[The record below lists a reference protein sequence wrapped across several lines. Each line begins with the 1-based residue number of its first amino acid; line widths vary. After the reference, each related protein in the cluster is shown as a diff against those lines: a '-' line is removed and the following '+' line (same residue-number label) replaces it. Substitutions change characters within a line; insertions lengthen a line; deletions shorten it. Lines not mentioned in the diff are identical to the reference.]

1 MMYNGSR
8 ATAVT
13 RPAHREPMNVRWLP
27 HFFLKLGLAGS
38 LLLCLTA
45 VAAAQTAVSPLR
57 NEALVNYPNDVRFVL
72 ELPADTAV
80 TRATLRYDVD
90 KTACLDAAAQVPVE
104 LIATD
109 AGLTA
114 DWTWVMSRSGNPP
127 PGTTLWWEWAL
138 TDAAGNETTTPRQSL
153 TFSDD
158 RFDWQTVAADGMT
171 LHWYRGDVG
180 PMLLEAATA
189 GLARLEDDMGIQ
201 LQNDVQFY
209 IYGSAADMRD
219 AVLYVQDWAGG
230 VAFDEYN
237 TILIGVTPDSA
248 ADWGRSTVRHELA
261 HLVTGQFARSCV
273 GGYRPTWLEEG
284 LAMYAEGEPTGDIL
298 DALNQA
304 QADNS
309 FAPLRSLNGSFPA
322 HSEAAG
328 SAYAQSYSVVD
339 YLLTTYGRV
348 PMQELLLA
356 LAAGRSTDQALQQV
370 YGLNV
375 DGLEAAWRAALGLP
389 ERPYPPTPTPIS
401 AAAVPTIAPMG
412 RPASLPTPPAAA
424 ATPPPDQPAAPR
436 IEICGL
442 GMIPV
447 LLLGV
452 LGAQSWQ
459 IGQRRRAK

>member
-1 MMYNGSR
+1 
-8 ATAVT
+8 
-13 RPAHREPMNVRWLP
+13 
-27 HFFLKLGLAGS
+27 LGLAGS

-72 ELPADTAV
+72 DLPPDTAV
-80 TRATLRYDVD
+80 TQATLRYDVD
-90 KTACLDAAAQVPVE
+90 KVSCLDAAAQVPVE
-104 LIATD
+104 LTPTD
-109 AGLTA
+109 NSLTA
-114 DWTWVMSRSGNPP
+114 AWTWVMSRSGNPP
-127 PGTTLWWEWAL
+127 PGTTLWWEWVL

-153 TFSDD
+153 TFTDG
-158 RFDWQTVAADGMT
+158 RFDWQTVSEDGIT
-171 LHWYRGDVG
+171 LHWYRGADVG
-180 PMLLEAATA
+180 PLLLDAAVA
-189 GLARLEDDMGIQ
+189 GLARLENDMGIE

-237 TILIGVTPDSA
+237 TILIGVTPESA

-273 GGYRPTWLEEG
+273 GGSRPTWLEEG
-284 LAMYAEGEPTGDIL
+284 LAVYAEGEPTADIRAAL
-298 DALNQA
+298 DQA
-304 QADNS
+304 QAANS

-322 HSEAAG
+322 HSDEAG

-339 YLLTTYGRV
+339 YLLAAYGRAA
-348 PMQELLLA
+348 MQELLLT

-370 YGLNV
+370 YGVNV
-375 DGLEAAWRAALGLP
+375 DGLEAEWRAARGLP
-389 ERPYPPTPTPIS
+389 ERTYPPTPTPIS
-401 AAAVPTIAPMG
+401 AAAVPTIAPIG

-424 ATPPPDQPAAPR
+424 ATPPPANPAPGISVCGVGLAP
-436 IEICGL
+436 L
-442 GMIPV
+442 

-452 LGAQSWQ
+452 FGVQA
-459 IGQRRRAK
+459 RRTGKRRSQP

>member
-1 MMYNGSR
+1 MKP
-8 ATAVT
+8 TLFL
-13 RPAHREPMNVRWLP
+13 WL
-27 HFFLKLGLAGS
+27 LGLCA
-38 LLLCLTA
+38 LTA
-45 VAAAQTAVSPLR
+45 VPPTAAQTAVPPILS
-57 NEALVNYPNDVRFVL
+57 NQAIVSYPNDVRFVL

-158 RFDWQTVAADGMT
+158 RFDWQSVTADGIT

-298 DALNQA
+298 EALNQA

-339 YLLTTYGRV
+339 YLLTTYGRDR
-348 PMQELLLA
+348 MQDLLLA

-370 YGLNV
+370 YGVNV
-375 DGLEAAWRAALGLP
+375 DGLEAAWRAAMGLP

-412 RPASLPTPPAAA
+412 RPASLPTPAGAA
-424 ATPPPDQPAAPR
+424 ATPPPDQPDAPT

-447 LLLGV
+447 LFLGV
-452 LGAQSWQ
+452 LGARGAQTRS
-459 IGQRRRAK
+459 ISQRRRPK